1 MANQKEIQIA
11 DEVFALID
19 ESLDN
24 MHEFWKRYRTYLLQ
38 FQFLR
43 QELDEE
49 LPELREIVINQLV
62 ELISNWKH
70 ELHPQ
75 PKLAA

>member
-11 DEVFALID
+11 DEVFALIG

-24 MHEFWKRYRTYLLQ
+24 MQEFWERYRTCLLQ

-75 PKLAA
+75 PKFAA